1 MSTTFVDCFL
11 LIFLAAIFSAIF
23 LGLFVDLFL
32 SIFFEGI
39 CLCPSSLGAVG
50 FCFGSFSL
58 PFGFVFPILF
68 LKNEF
73 QRGATTWVTSSLNLE
88 PTNPPT
94 GSENYELYALSPP
107 RGLCLRPLQAL
118 PHPPCFALVEPFL
131 WLCGGR
137 VLGTSCLLDP
147 T

>member
-1 MSTTFVDCFL
+1 MSTVFDSYFWPH
-11 LIFLAAIFSAIF
+11 FSRPFF
-23 LGLFVDLFL
+23 LGFL
-32 SIFFEGI
+32 STLFPSTVFEGI

-137 VLGTSCLLDP
+137 VLGTSCLLEP